1 MRYVIFNFI
10 ILAIVS
16 CETTQHTTLIP
27 GAYRATIDVGGG
39 KELPFNFKLGADGNI
54 EMYNAEETIEAEEII
69 YYSDS
74 VRINFQVYEGY
85 IAGKLDNGNIS
96 GAKYIKESLDRIV
109 PVKFTHG
116 ITDRFLNVKPTDQSV
131 DGIWEMLFTEND
143 ASTFAGKGIFKQNG
157 NKMSGT
163 IRTATGDYR
172 YLEGVVSGTD
182 LKFSVFDGAHA
193 FLFTAMIN
201 GNEITEGTFH
211 SGDHYQAKF
220 TATKNAEFELPDEDS
235 LTFLKDGYDSF
246 DFSFPDLDDKIIS
259 LSDTAFENKVVVVQI
274 MGSWCPNCI
283 DESKYY
289 AEYYRKNA
297 HPDLQFV
304 ALAFE
309 YAKTKTSAFK
319 SLNRLKENLGIDY
332 PILLAQIG
340 SSDKTEAQKKV
351 PMLNHLLSYPT
362 TIFIDKTHKVRKI
375 HTGFNGPAT
384 GQKYIDFQADFE
396 SFINALLEE
405 V

>member
-1 MRYVIFNFI
+1 MRYLIFSFVI
-10 ILAIVS
+10 LVVVS
-16 CETTQHTTLIP
+16 CDTAQHKTLKT

-39 KELPFNFKLGADGNI
+39 KELPFNFELSADGNI

-85 IAGKLDNGNIS
+85 IAGKLDNGNVS

-109 PVKFTHG
+109 PVKFAHG

-131 DGIWEMLFTEND
+131 DGIWEMSFTED
-143 ASTFAGKGIFKQNG
+143 DGSTFAGKGIFKQDG

-163 IRTATGDYR
+163 IRTTTGDYR
-172 YLEGVVSGTD
+172 YLEGVVSGTE

-193 FLFTAMIN
+193 FLFTAKIN
-201 GNEITEGTFH
+201 GNKITEGTFH
-211 SGDHYQAKF
+211 SGDHYQARF
-220 TATKNAEFELPDEDS
+220 SAIQNAGFELPAEDS

-246 DFSFPDLDDKIIS
+246 DFSFPNLDDKIIS
-259 LSDTAFENKVVVVQI
+259 LSDSAFDNKVVIVQI

-283 DESKYY
+283 DESRYY
-289 AEYYRKNA
+289 AQYYKKNA
-297 HPDLQFV
+297 DPGLQFI

-309 YAKTKTSAFK
+309 YAKTKDGAFK
-319 SLNRLKENLGIDY
+319 SLNRLKENIGIDY
-332 PILLAQIG
+332 PILLAQFG
-340 SSDKTEAQKKV
+340 SSDKDEAQKKV
-351 PMLNHLLSYPT
+351 PMLNHVLSYPT

-384 GQKYIDFQADFE
+384 GQKYIDFKADFE
-396 SFINALLEE
+396 SFINTLLEE
-405 V
+405 